1 MSDAPML
8 SNEAAMVL
16 GLAGTAM
23 PFARSPEEEAERWL
37 RVLRLHGNVSSSLQ
51 AAGIGEVPVVPA
63 DETGHEG
70 DATGAGRDAQQ
81 VVKSVTE
88 LATQAAERRGA
99 SAVGTVD
106 VLVGAM
112 DFYGD
117 DFDRILENYG
127 TDRSEVLNRALAAA
141 SSSPH
146 ESVEYEPLGD
156 QDR

>member
-1 MSDAPML
+1 
-8 SNEAAMVL
+8 MVL

-51 AAGIGEVPVVPA
+51 AAGIGEVPIMEP
-63 DETGHEG
+63 DGHGNG
-70 DATGAGRDAQQ
+70 DDAEQSRDAQE

-88 LATQAAERRGA
+88 LATRSAERRGA

-117 DFDRILENYG
+117 DFDRILKAYG
-127 TDRSEVLNRALAAA
+127 TDRGEVLDRALAAA
-141 SSSPH
+141 SAAPH
-146 ESVEYEPLGD
+146 EQLDYEPLPED
-156 QDR
+156 DR